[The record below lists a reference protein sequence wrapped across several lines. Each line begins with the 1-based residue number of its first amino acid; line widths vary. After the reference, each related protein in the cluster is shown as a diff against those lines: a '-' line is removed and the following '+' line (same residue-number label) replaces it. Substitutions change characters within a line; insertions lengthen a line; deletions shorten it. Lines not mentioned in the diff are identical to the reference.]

1 MAGLESNMRKVVE
14 TVELAKGDD
23 FVIVEFGSRAH
34 EHFAALEYMV
44 VGEVAK
50 SVEEKVK
57 PKRRAKDQVLA
68 QI

>member
-1 MAGLESNMRKVVE
+1 MRKVVE

-34 EHFAALEYMV
+34 EHFVALEYIV
-44 VGEVAK
+44 RGEVAEG
-50 SVEEKVK
+50 VEDKVK
-57 PKRRAKDQVLA
+57 PKRRAKDPVYA

>member
-1 MAGLESNMRKVVE
+1 MANLESKMRKVTEV
-14 TVELAKGDD
+14 VELVKGDD
-23 FVIVEFGSRAH
+23 YVIVEVGSRAH
-34 EHFAALEYMV
+34 EHFAALEYMF

-57 PKRRAKDQVLA
+57 PKRRAKDQVPA

>member
-1 MAGLESNMRKVVE
+1 MRKVVE

-34 EHFAALEYMV
+34 EHFVALEYIV
-44 VGEVAK
+44 RGEVAEG
-50 SVEEKVK
+50 VEDKVK
-57 PKRRAKDQVLA
+57 PKRRVKDRVHT